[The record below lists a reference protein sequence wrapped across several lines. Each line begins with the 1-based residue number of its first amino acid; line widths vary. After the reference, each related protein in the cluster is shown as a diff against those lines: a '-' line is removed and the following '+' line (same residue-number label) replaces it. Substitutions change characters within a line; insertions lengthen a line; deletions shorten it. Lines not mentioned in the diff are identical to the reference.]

1 MNTIRP
7 AGEKCPLGSRTGIV
21 GHTTCVQPII
31 SLTLPPGFIADANP
45 QTSYTDNFW
54 GTANVVIKP
63 LKGWTINADF
73 TYNKW
78 MNKRSYSKGL
88 IYSYSV
94 SNEPYLEGGF
104 GTEDT
109 RVWQESNNDDFTS
122 MNAYTTYE
130 KEFKGH
136 NFKIMAG
143 MQSEYKKN
151 FGLYANKMG
160 MVLPGQP
167 SISTS
172 TGKIEAW
179 DSLDHYATLGF
190 FGRFNYDY
198 KILINVIRKVSK

>member
-1 MNTIRP
+1 
-7 AGEKCPLGSRTGIV
+7 
-21 GHTTCVQPII
+21 
-31 SLTLPPGFIADANP
+31 
-45 QTSYTDNFW
+45 
-54 GTANVVIKP
+54 
-63 LKGWTINADF
+63 
-73 TYNKW
+73 

-172 TGKIEAW
+172 TGKI
-179 DSLDHYATLGF
+179 
-190 FGRFNYDY
+190 
-198 KILINVIRKVSK
+198 

>member
-1 MNTIRP
+1 MLFRSNPGGSVNDMIGWTQVVWPTIPVRDPNGHFSP
-7 AGEKCPLGSRTGIV
+7 AGRMV
-21 GHTTCVQPII
+21 
-31 SLTLPPGFIADANP
+31 FIADANP

-130 KEFKGH
+130 KEFK
-136 NFKIMAG
+136 
-143 MQSEYKKN
+143 
-151 FGLYANKMG
+151 
-160 MVLPGQP
+160 
-167 SISTS
+167 
-172 TGKIEAW
+172 
-179 DSLDHYATLGF
+179 
-190 FGRFNYDY
+190 
-198 KILINVIRKVSK
+198 